1 MKVEIVVS
9 VLVLAILACSACN
22 GITVAAAGE
31 EKVVKFAGDVPGGDW
46 GHPSPFGFYPRGPG
60 YIRMSFGFD
69 TLTWK
74 DQDGA
79 VIPWLA
85 DSWEMSDDGKAWTF
99 QLHEG
104 VKWHDGEP
112 FTAEDVQFTFDYI
125 KEQQTAFK
133 WFQAMSY
140 IDHVEVMDDHTAV
153 IYLTEPFAPFLVDI
167 AGNIPV
173 IPKHIWQDVSD
184 PGKFTGAEAVI
195 GTGPFKL
202 VEYNRAQGY
211 YEWAANDDYF
221 KGKPV
226 IDRLLSISVND
237 PAAALTTGDIDET
250 AFWGRRAKAV
260 AAFENNPDFS
270 QRWGPSYWV
279 LQVIFNCE
287 KYPTNLT
294 AFRKAVAYGIN
305 RTEIVEQVVH
315 GYGIPANTGIIH
327 PDISEWYNPS
337 LPDYE
342 HNVTKANEIL
352 DSFGFTDSNNDG
364 IREYPTGED
373 LEFELLT
380 IEKFVR
386 EAELIKSQLAEV
398 GIKISVKVMDMSTS
412 DTILKEGNFHMVI
425 SGHGGIANPNIMQ
438 FPDWPGT
445 SCQNETYTAVFKE
458 QRETMNATARKEL
471 VYQLQELV
479 AENLPV
485 YTLYH
490 PKMCCVY
497 RPDKLDTWFFTRGG
511 VGIGIP
517 IEMNKLVFLGEAAPT
532 TATTPTA
539 TSTPT
544 TAAPTTTPASTP
556 AQAPQQPGF
565 GIVLAIV
572 GFLAVAHLVLWR
584 RKKE

>member
-1 MKVEIVVS
+1 MKVEKVVS
-9 VLVLAILACSACN
+9 VLVLAILACSACS
-22 GITVAAAGE
+22 GITVATVGE

-85 DSWEMSDDGKAWTF
+85 DSWKMSDDGKAWTF

-125 KEQQTAFK
+125 KEQQAAFK

-140 IDHVEVMDDHTAV
+140 IDHVDVMDDHTAV
-153 IYLTEPFAPFLVDI
+153 IYLNEPFAPFLIDI
-167 AGNIPV
+167 AGNIPI

-260 AAFENNPDFS
+260 AAFENNLDFS

-305 RTEIVEQVVH
+305 RTEIVKQVVH

-327 PDISEWYNPS
+327 PDISKWYNPS

-412 DTILKEGNFHMVI
+412 DAILKEGNFHMVI

-445 SCQNETYTAVFKE
+445 SYQNETYTALFKE

-497 RPDKLDTWFFTRGG
+497 RQDKLDTWFFTRGG

-532 TATTPTA
+532 TVTTPTA

-544 TAAPTTTPASTP
+544 AVAPTTTPSSTP
-556 AQAPQQPGF
+556 TQAPQQPGF

-572 GFLAVAHLVLWR
+572 GLLAVAHLVLWR